1 MAGTINS
8 LGLGSGVL
16 TSDVIDKL
24 KAADTASLITPI
36 DGKITLQKQKDA
48 ALSLL
53 GSLMTTFKSSVD
65 AMGDSSLYQQRSV
78 TGNNSSVSVTVNS
91 GVATQSFSISN
102 TQMALANVKESG
114 TFSALTSTVA
124 TGSGTMGLTI
134 NGTTYDI
141 NYTAAT
147 TLSELKDAINSVA
160 GSSVKASTLQVGT
173 NDYRLVLTSVQT
185 GVNQTISLT
194 DSVGGSLDTK
204 LLAYDAATNP
214 TGMEEIQAARDA
226 SFKYNGITLTRSS
239 NVISDITPGVTINL
253 LGDNGSTNIAI
264 VQDTQA
270 IADAMSSFVQNYN
283 SLTSQLTSMTT
294 TDVEAG
300 KVGIFNGDSSINLIT
315 REINQLVTSVDSKG
329 LSLAQFGI
337 DLSQEGT
344 MSFNSSTFT
353 SKFNENA
360 TLAENFFSGMTTV
373 NANGSTTRVDGLFT
387 SMTSLLDRYTGVKGM
402 IETLTTSSS
411 NELKTL
417 NENKKSAQAML
428 NSRYEV
434 MSARFARY
442 DSLISR
448 LNNQFS
454 SLQQQISM
462 AVNGTNN

>member
-16 TSDVIDKL
+16 TADVIDKL

-114 TFSALTSTVA
+114 SFSALTSTVA

-194 DSVGGSLDTK
+194 DSVGGSLNTK
-204 LLAYDAATNP
+204 LLAYDATTNP

-239 NVISDITPGVTINL
+239 NLISDITPGVTINL

-315 REINQLVTSVDSKG
+315 REINELVTSVDSKG

-344 MSFNSSTFT
+344 MSFSSSTFT
-353 SKFNENA
+353 SKFNENP

-373 NANGSTTRVDGLFT
+373 NANGSSTRVDGLFT
-387 SMTSLLDRYTGVKGM
+387 TMTSLLDRYTGVKGM
-402 IETLTTSSS
+402 IETLTSNSS

-417 NENKKSAQAML
+417 NEDKKSAQAML